1 MFDKKNAEKPI
12 EKAINQKSFAFFAV
26 SEITNIHKNLD
37 FQSFLGR
44 REVRNPR
51 IDFSKMVN

>member
-1 MFDKKNAEKPI
+1 MTKKNAEKPI
-12 EKAINQKSFAFFAV
+12 EKAINQKSCAFFAV
-26 SEITNIHKNLD
+26 SEITDIHKNLD

-44 REVRNPR
+44 REARNPR